1 LIRAWRLCLR
11 AHADTAFTGEGA
23 RQHGGRWNP
32 KGLAAVYL
40 AASQSLAA
48 LEILVH
54 VDTDLVPNDFLLFA
68 VDISDAVD
76 VSRIDLKQ
84 LPQGW
89 REEYPPTT
97 LQTMGGAWLKD
108 LSSAVLQVPSAIIP
122 EESNFVLNPHHPDFH
137 RLQVHKPRL
146 FFFDARL
153 WH

>member
-1 LIRAWRLCLR
+1 LR

-23 RQHGGRWNP
+23 RQYGGRWNP

-54 VDTDLVPNDFLLFA
+54 VDTDLVPNDFLRFA
-68 VDISDAVD
+68 VDIPESVD
-76 VSRIDLKQ
+76 VNRIDLKR
-84 LPQGW
+84 LPEEW
-89 REEYPPTT
+89 REEYPPAT
-97 LQTMGGAWLKD
+97 LQAIGCAWLKG
-108 LSSAVLQVPSAIIP
+108 LGSAVLQVPSAVIP
-122 EESNFVLNPHHPDFH
+122 EESNFILNPQHPDFL
-137 RLQVHKPRL
+137 RLQIHEPRP